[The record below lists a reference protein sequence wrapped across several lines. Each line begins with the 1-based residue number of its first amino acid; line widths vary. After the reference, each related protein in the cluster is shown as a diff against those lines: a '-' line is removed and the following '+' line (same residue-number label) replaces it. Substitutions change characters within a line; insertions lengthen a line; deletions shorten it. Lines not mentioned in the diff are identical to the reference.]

1 MKAPKF
7 IGNIKAWF
15 KRNVFV
21 TPLKPRTALAFSFVT
36 IMLTILPIL
45 IVWFSIIGMLDATI
59 LYKDEVSVSNIDIIG
74 IILLLLIILVAI
86 ILSLINIFKIT
97 KAAYKKRK
105 ANMAEKMK

>member
-36 IMLTILPIL
+36 ILLTILPIA

-59 LYKDEVSVSNIDIIG
+59 LYKDEVSFSNTDIIG
-74 IILLLLIILVAI
+74 IILLLLIIFIAI
-86 ILSLINIFKIT
+86 ILSLIKIFKIT

-105 ANMAEKMK
+105 ANIAAKK

>member
-36 IMLTILPIL
+36 IMLSNPT
-45 IVWFSIIGMLDATI
+45 VGLDVAIEAT
-59 LYKDEVSVSNIDIIG
+59 LV
-74 IILLLLIILVAI
+74 LIIAGTVAGFFPAH
-86 ILSLINIFKIT
+86 NATKIRPIE
-97 KAAYKKRK
+97 ALR
-105 ANMAEKMK
+105 AE

>member
-21 TPLKPRTALAFSFVT
+21 TPLKPRTALAFSFIT

-59 LYKDEVSVSNIDIIG
+59 LYKDEVSVSNTDIIG
-74 IILLLLIILVAI
+74 VIILLLLILVAI
-86 ILSLINIFKIT
+86 VLSLMKIWKIT
-97 KAAYKKRK
+97 ANKVRSRKGKKNK
-105 ANMAEKMK
+105 